1 MIYEESKNL
10 WKLEKESFDKIN
22 KTDLEKELFDLI
34 DELINSEIILYQDF
48 IDTVIENLDNTFETD
63 NIDERKQQVQN
74 MYSKVLEHFKKIKN
88 ERSKEI

>member
-48 IDTVIENLDNTFETD
+48 IDAVIENLDNTFETD
-63 NIDERKQQVQN
+63 NIEKRKQQVQN
-74 MYSKVLEHFKKIKN
+74 MYSKVLEHFKRIKD
-88 ERSKEI
+88 ERISEE

>member
-10 WKLEKESFDKIN
+10 WKLEKESFDKMN

-74 MYSKVLEHFKKIKN
+74 MYSKVLEHFKKIKD
-88 ERSKEI
+88 ERVNKE

>member
-10 WKLEKESFDKIN
+10 WKLEKESFNKMN

-48 IDTVIENLDNTFETD
+48 IDVVIENLDNTFETD

-74 MYSKVLEHFKKIKN
+74 MYYKVLEYFKKIKD
-88 ERSKEI
+88 ERINKE